1 MCDSFIISL
10 VLLWFFYCPHLM
22 IIFPSIFILLDA
34 VAVTLFRHNDVT
46 VTSKARHKYYGND
59 KVTLTNIKNN

>member
-1 MCDSFIISL
+1 
-10 VLLWFFYCPHLM
+10 M

-46 VTSKARHKYYGND
+46 VTSKARHKYYSNG
-59 KVTLTNIKNN
+59 KVT